1 MQRAIAALSLLC
13 VAASVVSACGADDV
27 IDPGDGGHYAPT
39 LDPADFVDTID
50 NPYLPLRSGSRWV
63 YEGTSGGEAER
74 IEVVVTEERRTILGI
89 SATVVRDTVSVNE
102 GVVEDTFDW
111 YAQDRD
117 GNVWYLGEAS
127 RDIENGAVVSTAGSW
142 EAGVDGAYPGL
153 VMRASPTV
161 GDAYR
166 QEYYRGEAE
175 DLAEVIEVGA
185 DRVVTQEW
193 NPLEPDVV
201 ERKTYERGVGL
212 VGEEKVRGGDGTI
225 ELVSYTPG

>member
-1 MQRAIAALSLLC
+1 MKRAVAALFLLC
-13 VAASVVSACGADDV
+13 VAAPMLSACGAEDV
-27 IDPGDGGHYAPT
+27 IDPGDGGHYAPAI
-39 LDPADFVDTID
+39 DPADFVDTVD
-50 NPYLPLRSGSRWV
+50 NPYFPLRSGSRWV

-74 IEVVVTEERRTILGI
+74 IEVVTQERRTILGI
-89 SATVVRDTVSVNE
+89 SATVVRDTVSVE
-102 GVVEDTFDW
+102 GDVVEDTLDW

-142 EAGVDGAYPGL
+142 EAGVDGAHPGI

-212 VGEEKVRGGDGTI
+212 VGEEKVRGGDGAL
-225 ELVSYTPG
+225 ELVSYTAG